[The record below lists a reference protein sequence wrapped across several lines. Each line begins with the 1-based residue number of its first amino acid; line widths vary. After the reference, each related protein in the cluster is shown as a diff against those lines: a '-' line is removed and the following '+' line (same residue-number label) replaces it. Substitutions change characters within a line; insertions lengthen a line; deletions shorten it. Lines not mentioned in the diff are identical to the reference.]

1 MFLQERFAHLCRCVS
16 PRDGRL
22 LGCWLGL
29 QNGDVF
35 LQEHCVVLHGAG
47 IDETNVQNGE
57 VFLKEHCGKLVFMLI
72 LELAQLA
79 KLSGF

>member
-1 MFLQERFAHLCRCVS
+1 VFPLGT
-16 PRDGRL
+16 GRL